1 MSNQL
6 PETNKILEMDKEHL
20 REIDGVVMDLDS
32 YARHIAVTPPETPP
46 QTSIPQPTASEQPRP
61 PATQTVN
68 PPPSAP
74 ENSTAASPPENHAP
88 APVFAM
94 DPVHIGWYEPATPE
108 KVSYPVMAGAI
119 APTEPCQQQ
128 MVTYFSGSGSGSY
141 LSSYTASFQT
151 SFLTSW
157 MTSYLLGSGSWV
169 TSFLYGSGSAI
180 YGFGSNGILPGG
192 FGLELI

>member
-46 QTSIPQPTASEQPRP
+46 QTSIPQPTASEQPCSP
-61 PATQTVN
+61 
-68 PPPSAP
+68 AP
-74 ENSTAASPPENHAP
+74 ENNTAASPPENHAP

-94 DPVHIGWYEPATPE
+94 DPVHIGWYESPILE

-119 APTEPCQQQ
+119 MPTEPCQQQ

-169 TSFLYGSGSAI
+169 TSFLYGSGSAV
-180 YGFGSNGILPGG
+180 YGSGSNGILPGG